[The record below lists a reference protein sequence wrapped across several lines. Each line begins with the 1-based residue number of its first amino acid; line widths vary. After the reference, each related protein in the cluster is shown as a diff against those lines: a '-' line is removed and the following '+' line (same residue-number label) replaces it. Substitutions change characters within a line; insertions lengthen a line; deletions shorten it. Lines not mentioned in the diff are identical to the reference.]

1 MPMKT
6 ILTLL
11 ALLLA
16 ATLPA
21 GASAETVYK
30 WKDASGRVHFGD
42 QPGVSADAEELK
54 VAPSQPAAED
64 DSEDAGD
71 EEATAAEGG
80 DAPAGDQDKAA
91 RQAAAEKE
99 QKKIREQNC
108 QIARQT
114 QQHNESLGR
123 MYRVDANGE
132 RIYLSDEER
141 AMVLKRSREDVE
153 KWCD

>member
-1 MPMKT
+1 MKT
-6 ILTLL
+6 FPILIAALACTVTL
-11 ALLLA
+11 
-16 ATLPA
+16 AT
-21 GASAETVYK
+21 GAAETVYK
-30 WKDASGRVHFGD
+30 WKDASGRVHFSD
-42 QPGVSADAEELK
+42 QPGASADAEELK
-54 VAPSQPAAED
+54 MAPSQPAAED
-64 DSEDAGD
+64 DSEEAGD
-71 EEATAAEGG
+71 AEATAEEGG
-80 DAPAGDQDKAA
+80 DAPANEQDKAA
-91 RQAAAEKE
+91 RQAAADKE